1 MALPSVLRQVV
12 TIENRNAELSAQAL
26 TLFTAR
32 AQRAAGLR
40 GEVNVLITD
49 NKVMRDLNGRF
60 RQKSKPTDVL
70 SFPADAN
77 GVHGRPCKLAGDIAI
92 SAEIAAE
99 NAQRLGHSLA
109 DELKVLILH
118 GVLHL
123 AGYDH
128 ESDKGE
134 MAAKEE
140 HLRRTLKLAGSLTSR
155 ASSPGSRRKSAPLL
169 RKRSE

>member
-1 MALPSVLRQVV
+1 MALPCVLRQVV
-12 TIENRNAELSAQAL
+12 TIEKRNAGISARAL

-40 GEVNVLITD
+40 GEVSILITD
-49 NKVMRDLNGRF
+49 NIAMRDLNRRF
-60 RQKSKPTDVL
+60 RKKSRPTDVL
-70 SFPADAN
+70 SFPATTSGADGGA
-77 GVHGRPCKLAGDIAI
+77 HSLAGDIAI
-92 SAEIAAE
+92 SAEIAAQ

-123 AGYDH
+123 VGYDH
-128 ESDKGE
+128 ETDNGE

-140 HLRRTLKLAGSLTSR
+140 HLRRALRLARSLTERAKPEKLPRKASTSR
-155 ASSPGSRRKSAPLL
+155 QRHSQ
-169 RKRSE
+169 